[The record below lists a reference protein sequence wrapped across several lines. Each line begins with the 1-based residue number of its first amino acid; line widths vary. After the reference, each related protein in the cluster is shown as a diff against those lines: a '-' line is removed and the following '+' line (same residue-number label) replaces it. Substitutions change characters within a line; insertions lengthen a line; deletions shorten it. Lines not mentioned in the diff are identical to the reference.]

1 MVRPETRHKLLAHSM
16 ETTMAK
22 TTPWDVKKPFA
33 FYRDPVNILGVSFV
47 DYNLDY
53 YDLDL

>member
-1 MVRPETRHKLLAHSM
+1 M